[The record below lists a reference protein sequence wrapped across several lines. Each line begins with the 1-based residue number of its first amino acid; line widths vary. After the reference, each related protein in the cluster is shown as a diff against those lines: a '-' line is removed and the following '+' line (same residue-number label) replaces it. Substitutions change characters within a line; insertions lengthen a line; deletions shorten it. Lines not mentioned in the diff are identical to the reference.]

1 MDTNPTEVM
10 KARMLQVQDILMAL
24 EMEGQS
30 GNGLVKVMVNGRF
43 DTRRVT
49 IDPSLMKPEGVKM
62 LEGLIVEALLDV
74 KSKLE
79 TTVQA
84 KMLEMSGGLR

>member
-1 MDTNPTEVM
+1 MNANPTEIM

-30 GNGLVKVMVNGRF
+30 GNGLVKVMVNGKF
-43 DTRRVT
+43 DVRRVT
-49 IDPSLMKPEGVKM
+49 IDPSLMKPEGAKV
-62 LEGLIVEALLDV
+62 LEGLIVDALMDV

-79 TTVQA
+79 ATVQA
-84 KMLEMSGGLR
+84 KMLELSGGMR